1 MGQDES
7 ARSMQEECPLLT
19 IDAPSLKLVRGD
31 ECDPAKWTAL
41 NETATTGYITQTWE
55 WGQLT
60 HLGER
65 MHRVAVADAT
75 GDYVALLLMVEARAP
90 VIKRPYLYAPRG
102 PVCDDPDSP
111 ALALLLQGAAAIAR
125 ERGCFMLKVEPQ
137 VEDGNQQWLRRLAD
151 LGFKTNPYATHP
163 RRSWLIDI
171 RPDEKTILGGMSSS
185 SRYNVNRGLKKLTIR
200 QGIGP
205 EDRAIFYHLYRET
218 AERDSFFTHPQAYY
232 DELLDLFEAKDAGVL
247 YIAEFE
253 GTPIAAQVAMRCGKV
268 TTSMFSASSNL
279 HRNQRPN
286 HPLQFTAMRW
296 AKAQGCAIYDFR
308 AIAER
313 LEPDAELYSLYT
325 YKKGYGGYSF
335 LSLITHDLPY
345 QPALYWAYRQ
355 ALRVKRHQDHQRHLK
370 ALHARQ
376 AAKHGDGSTAQSA
389 TGEGE

>member
-1 MGQDES
+1 M
-7 ARSMQEECPLLT
+7 LT
-19 IDAPSLKLVRGD
+19 IDATSLTLVRGD

-41 NETATTGYITQTWE
+41 NETAATGYITQTWA

-60 HLGER
+60 HLGDQ
-65 MHRVAVADAT
+65 MHRLAVADAA
-75 GDYVALLLMVEARAP
+75 GNYVALLSMVETRAP

-102 PVCDDPDSP
+102 PVCDDPTSP
-111 ALALLLQGAAAIAR
+111 ALPLLLEGAAALAR
-125 ERGCFMLKVEPQ
+125 ERGCFMLKIEPQ
-137 VEDGNQQWLRRLAD
+137 VADGNTQWLHRLAE
-151 LGFKTNPYATHP
+151 LGFKLNPFATHP

-171 RPDEKTILGGMSSS
+171 RPDEKAILGGMSSS

-205 EDRAIFYHLYRET
+205 EDRAIFYRLYRET
-218 AERDSFFTHPQAYY
+218 AERDQFFTHPQAYY
-232 DELLDLFEAKDAGVL
+232 DELLDLFEAQGAGVL

-268 TTSMFSASSNL
+268 TTSMFSASSNV

-286 HPLQFTAMRW
+286 HPLQFTAMKW
-296 AKAQGCAIYDFR
+296 AKAQGCEVYDFR

-325 YKKGYGGYSF
+325 YKKGYGGYSY

-345 QPALYWAYRQ
+345 QPAFYWAYRQ
-355 ALRVKRHQDHQRHLK
+355 ALRVKRHQDHQHHLK
-370 ALHARQ
+370 ALQARQ
-376 AAKHGDGSTAQSA
+376 AAKQGAGSADGTSQANGGNS
-389 TGEGE
+389 EGE